1 MTFRLSKYNILG
13 LAVFLAV
20 VFMSVGFALYK
31 QDLGLNGD
39 IALKKQSKLEIV
51 SATIVESESENLK
64 DYSNPTIDGL
74 NVSFKMRG
82 TSETFVATYLVEIN
96 NGSAYNYAFNNFPFS
111 ANLDTSG
118 KVSIETI
125 ITNSTTG
132 EVLDPGE
139 IIPAEESRT
148 YKIQFT
154 ITTDDVDAEVTIDGD
169 ATYTT
174 DNTGNIIASITP
186 TTGNLQDGAI
196 ACFTVSVA
204 NTYKYDRNFTLDSS
218 NDNITLVNNAGTV
231 LGTFSIGAN
240 TTESYEV
247 CTKTAEGSTFLSDE
261 TTTIITLNST
271 GVSTVNVGELTLA
284 VDNSEAVDTEAPKV
298 GNVSLAIPEEDT
310 AIGKALVSW
319 DRIDTGGS
327 SVTNYYIIL
336 YNSDTGT
343 TSTFETGSALTSYTL
358 TNLEEGN
365 YYVKVYGEDEAGN
378 IGESSCDS
386 ATTESGYCSLSNTTN
401 LKWQFAVTYSLSKLS
416 HDGSTSTSDTV
427 TIYSSYS
434 TTLAVNSSSTWDM
447 LPSSVTIT
455 MGGTTLTSGTD
466 YTYDSSSGKIT
477 INKVTGDITITAS
490 AMSICLVKGT
500 LVTLADGST
509 KKIED
514 ITYEDLLLV
523 WNYETGTYTYEY
535 PIWIEQGKTTSH
547 YQKTTFSDGTVLKTV
562 GRHGVFSKDLN
573 QFVSVHDGEKFKV
586 GTEIAKLNADNELEY
601 VKVVSIEVIDE
612 PVEYYHVVS
621 TRYYNIIAN
630 NVITTDGTVILSN
643 LYNFGENITWENRD
657 YDALELYDYSLFSD
671 VMPYYMFKG
680 LRVEEGEVLSAYLD
694 FETFK
699 NYLLHNQLND
709 EMLLKPEE
717 DGAGNRLW
725 KVTTSDDLTFG
736 ASSATN
742 SLFKEGSYYFLK
754 EPLNKIG
761 FKGWLNTADG
771 ELYQPGDM
779 VRVDYGMHFVA
790 EY

>member
-1 MTFRLSKYNILG
+1 MTFKLSKYNILG
-13 LAVFLAV
+13 LIVFIIVAS
-20 VFMSVGFALYK
+20 MSVGFALYK
-31 QDLGLNGD
+31 QDLGLNGN
-39 IALKKQSKLEIV
+39 ITLKKQGKLEIV
-51 SATIVESESENLK
+51 SATIVESESSNLR

-74 NVSFKMRG
+74 NIAFKVRG

-111 ANLDTSG
+111 AKLDTSG
-118 KVSIETI
+118 HVSVETV
-125 ITNSTTG
+125 ITNSATG
-132 EVLDPGE
+132 EILDPGE
-139 IIPAEESRT
+139 VIPAEESRT
-148 YKIQFT
+148 YKLQFT
-154 ITTDDVDAEVTIDGD
+154 ITTDDIDAEVTIDGD

-186 TTGNLQDGAI
+186 TTGNLQGGAI

-204 NTYKYDRNFTLDSS
+204 NTYKYDRNFILDSS
-218 NDNITLVNNAGTV
+218 NDNIALVNNAGAA

-240 TTESYEV
+240 TTENYEV
-247 CTKTAEGSTFLSDE
+247 CAKTAEGGSFLADE

-271 GVSTVNVGELTLA
+271 GVNTVNVGELTLA
-284 VDNSEAVDTEAPKV
+284 VDNSEVVDTEAPKV
-298 GNVSLAIPEEDT
+298 GNISIAIPEENT
-310 AIGKALVSW
+310 VIGEALVSW

-327 SVTNYYIIL
+327 SVTNYYIVL
-336 YNSDTGT
+336 YNTDTGT
-343 TSTFETGSALTSYTL
+343 TSTYETGSALTSYTL

-378 IGESSCDS
+378 IGESFCGS
-386 ATTESGYCSLSNTTN
+386 ATTESGYCSLSNTTS
-401 LKWQFAVTYSLSKLS
+401 LKWQFSVTYRLSKLS
-416 HDGSTSTSDTV
+416 HDGSSSTSDTAM
-427 TIYSSYS
+427 IYSSYS
-434 TTLAVNSSSTWDM
+434 TTLAVNSSSSLDM

-466 YTYDSSSGKIT
+466 YTYDSSSGAIT

-490 AMSICLVKGT
+490 ATGFCLVKGT

-514 ITYEDLLLV
+514 ITYNDLLLV

-535 PIWIEQGKTTSH
+535 PIWIEQGKTTNH

-562 GRHGVFSKDLN
+562 GQHGVFSKDLN
-573 QFVSVHDGEKFKV
+573 QFVSVHDSENFKV
-586 GTEIAKLNADNELEY
+586 GTEIAKLNANNEIEY
-601 VKVVSIEVIDE
+601 VKVVSIETIDE

-621 TRYYNIIAN
+621 TRYYDIIAN

-643 LYNFGENITWENRD
+643 LYDFGKNITWENRD
-657 YDALELYDYSLFSD
+657 YDELELYDYSLFSD

-680 LRVEEGEVLSAYLD
+680 LRVEEGKVLSAYLD

-717 DGAGNRLW
+717 DGEGNRLW
-725 KVTTSDDLTFG
+725 KVTTSDDLMFG
-736 ASSATN
+736 MSDATN
-742 SLFKEGSYYFLK
+742 FVFKEGNFYLLK

-761 FKGWLNTADG
+761 FRGWYNTADG

-790 EY
+790 KY